1 MENSIVFDGAYP
13 NAIIQSAIGEEID
26 TPTGKLKKVEG
37 KEEISEKDMIFG
49 YSTPGGNIN
58 LLYKPTSKKGGLDI
72 MENEEV
78 TNLEN
83 EVTNTNTSTENEGNA
98 TEETPVVENE
108 QVTEQPTT
116 ELANEGNET
125 ENIEGESTTENL
137 YTEKDILNRFEN
149 ICNSVDELVK
159 MAKEGLSN
167 RNAIIEKALES
178 GVHSMG
184 NAFNKE
190 VFSKTFINMETNDI
204 QEMGKT
210 WESQADQKFSKVK
223 VSKQDFSKNE
233 SNEVERI
240 NLKQFKTDNY

>member
-1 MENSIVFDGAYP
+1 
-13 NAIIQSAIGEEID
+13 
-26 TPTGKLKKVEG
+26 
-37 KEEISEKDMIFG
+37 
-49 YSTPGGNIN
+49 
-58 LLYKPTSKKGGLDI
+58 

-116 ELANEGNET
+116 ELANEGLE
-125 ENIEGESTTENL
+125 TENL

-159 MAKEGLSN
+159 LAKEGLSN

-210 WESQADQKFSKVK
+210 WENQADQKFSKVK

>member
-1 MENSIVFDGAYP
+1 
-13 NAIIQSAIGEEID
+13 
-26 TPTGKLKKVEG
+26 
-37 KEEISEKDMIFG
+37 
-49 YSTPGGNIN
+49 
-58 LLYKPTSKKGGLDI
+58 